1 MRLQRSRS
9 RCRWCSGVRETPAD
23 WDAQWRDEPL
33 DLDAPAHE
41 APTLRWRAQERLVRE
56 RFGSF
61 DGLRAI
67 ELGAGRG
74 LNALLFAQRGARVTL
89 LDNVPLALEQAQVLF
104 SAHGV
109 DFDGVEADLFDLPA
123 ELRGAFDVSM
133 SYGLCEHFLGER
145 RLAVVAAHLEALR
158 PGGLALLG
166 VPNRYGVVYRLWK
179 GALTRTGSWPLGT
192 EEPFSAA
199 ELAALAARA
208 GGRPLEPVF
217 GSFAA
222 SVVNHGVNQVLFK
235 LGRRGLPL
243 PELRLPVLDRFAY
256 ELLLPVV
263 KPE

>member
-1 MRLQRSRS
+1 MARRAARP
-9 RCRWCSGVRETPAD
+9 RRAGARGAD
-23 WDAQWRDEPL
+23 AALARAGTARPRALRVLRRVACDRARRRARAER
-33 DLDAPAHE
+33 AP
-41 APTLRWRAQERLVRE
+41 
-56 RFGSF
+56 
-61 DGLRAI
+61 LRATRRARDAARQRPARARAGS
-67 ELGAGRG
+67 GA
-74 LNALLFAQRGARVTL
+74 
-89 LDNVPLALEQAQVLF
+89 
-104 SAHGV
+104 
-109 DFDGVEADLFDLPA
+109 
-123 ELRGAFDVSM
+123 
-133 SYGLCEHFLGER
+133 FLGER

-199 ELAALAARA
+199 EIAAMAARA

-222 SVVNHGVNQVLFK
+222 SVVNHGVNQALFK